1 MRNNKIR
8 SLANQDEYQEKVS
21 NLGFSRLFNS
31 LKTALNKS
39 YGWTYEVYYV
49 LKDYLENSTTNF
61 NNYTYHKGV
70 RFEDLLKEIE
80 WKQDSIE
87 GWKKGDYVDENQ
99 QNYQLK
105 AIFNSA
111 ASVITN
117 LSLNTT
123 INQLKQALKQKG
135 KDRIEELQKIFTVND
150 IELLEQKI
158 ERQANENAK
167 IAIEDFF
174 KKSL

>member
-1 MRNNKIR
+1 M
-8 SLANQDEYQEKVS
+8 D
-21 NLGFSRLFNS
+21 
-31 LKTALNKS
+31 
-39 YGWTYEVYYV
+39 
-49 LKDYLENSTTNF
+49 
-61 NNYTYHKGV
+61 
-70 RFEDLLKEIE
+70 
-80 WKQDSIE
+80 
-87 GWKKGDYVDENQ
+87 Q

-105 AIFNSA
+105 AVFNSA

-174 KKSL
+174 KKRSLT